1 MSILKEV
8 FNIIAF
14 YLIIIILMRVVQSVY
29 GKKANLLLPDGI
41 FPYTK
46 YITISKI
53 LATIFGIIAICLSP
67 LGFKGFDIT
76 TFLIAAC
83 SGSFLAVSSLC
94 SITSLKSG
102 TMVLS
107 SIFATA
113 GMIVPSVL
121 GVVFFNESISIL
133 QILFVLI
140 LIISMCIL
148 ATASKKIY
156 GQFTGKN
163 ILYLVGNLI
172 SNGMVMFCQKLFG
185 EIRPTGNVS
194 LFSML
199 TFAIPAVILS
209 IALYFMSDRKK
220 SNKTQRAFPKQIYVC
235 ALFLAIAVFIIQ
247 QFVTLLTSQMSTVLL
262 FAFVNCGATIISA
275 LVGAAMYK
283 EKMTIKSTL
292 AIIIGVIALIGLK
305 IFE

>member
-1 MSILKEV
+1 
-8 FNIIAF
+8 
-14 YLIIIILMRVVQSVY
+14 MRVVQSVY

-94 SITSLKSG
+94 SIMSLKSG

-140 LIISMCIL
+140 VIISMCIL

-156 GQFTGKN
+156 GQFKGKN

-185 EIRPTGNVS
+185 VIRPTGNVS

-209 IALYFMSDRKK
+209 
-220 SNKTQRAFPKQIYVC
+220 
-235 ALFLAIAVFIIQ
+235 IAVFIIQ